1 MLTKPLAD
9 KTRMLN
15 QTLEGVDIMCKAV
28 EDLVEDL
35 IEESN
40 KRISKNKEI
49 EIAVNFIRLG
59 KNTYDDIA
67 EATGLTVEEV
77 EALAETLNHTA

>member
-9 KTRMLN
+9 KTKMLKE
-15 QTLEGVDIMCKAV
+15 TPEGVDTMCKA
-28 EDLVEDL
+28 
-35 IEESN
+35 IEENN
-40 KRISKNKEI
+40 KRIIRNNKI

-59 KNTYDDIA
+59 KNSYDEIA

-77 EALAETLNHTA
+77 EKLAETLNHSA

>member
-1 MLTKPLAD
+1 MFNKPLAD
-9 KTRMLN
+9 KTRMLKE
-15 QTLEGVDIMCKAV
+15 TLEGVDIICKAV